1 MFSLHKYKVQ
11 TFVFSDSGGVCGEY
25 LTIITVANNI
35 ICIFVFPT
43 AKITGCFVTD
53 SSRKK
58 LIFSL
63 TVIITVYI
71 IIYTHICKYNAYSF
85 TFYENVLLKI
95 FDKTMKVYNIFD
107 VQYILL
113 AEIQTDFILLGKY
126 VYSFIYNNA
135 LLTQ

>member
-53 SSRKK
+53 SSRKT
-58 LIFSL
+58 L
-63 TVIITVYI
+63 TVIITVYV
-71 IIYTHICKYNAYSF
+71 IIYTHNCKYNACSF

-107 VQYILL
+107 VQNILL

-135 LLTQ
+135 LLT